1 MSTQDRST
9 VASKRLCLALL
20 ACLGGGSAGAS
31 PVDFNALPG
40 DAPPIAAGRL
50 VATGATFTERQ
61 AVLQALGDRG
71 SSSKVLA
78 ERVFA
83 GSFEADASCDLDS
96 DGDGLPDCV
105 ETNTGVFLDLTDTGT
120 DPFNADTD
128 GDGLSDGDEVLGT
141 LDGLDL
147 PALGVDPLRRD
158 LLIEYDWFDD
168 SLECGAHSHAPTDAT
183 LARVAAVF
191 AAAPV
196 TNPDGS
202 QGINL
207 IQDIGQGGALSGG
220 NRIDG
225 YPANLPGTFDA
236 THAAIKR
243 ANFADNRRG
252 YFHYVLMAH
261 RYDGGSSSSGY
272 AEVIGDDV
280 IVSLYCLGTENNVT
294 RTILHEIGHN
304 LGLQHGGFE
313 ACNGK
318 PNYNSLLNYRYQFSG
333 LDTLCSG
340 AGNDLS
346 DGYSSGGR
354 ASIDERAIDEHEGVC
369 GFPSIDWNRDGRIE
383 FALAH
388 DLNPQHAAS
397 CEGETHGLLH
407 DFDDWA
413 NITLLG
419 ILDDHGMLKSI
430 QQTVACD
437 APPPQN

>member
-1 MSTQDRST
+1 MATHDRSQI
-9 VASKRLCLALL
+9 ASNRLSLALL
-20 ACLGGGSAGAS
+20 ACLTGSSTAAS
-31 PVDFNALPG
+31 PIDFDALLRTA
-40 DAPPIAAGRL
+40 APL
-50 VATGATFTERQ
+50 LETGAPFAERK
-61 AVLQALGDRG
+61 AALHALGDRG
-71 SSSKVLA
+71 SSSKVLT
-78 ERVFA
+78 ERVFVS
-83 GSFEADASCDLDS
+83 SFEADASCALDS

-105 ETNTGVFLDLTDTGT
+105 ETNTGVFVDLNNTGT

-147 PALGVDPLRRD
+147 PALGVNPLRRD

-168 SLECGAHSHAPTDAT
+168 SLECSAHSHAPDAAT

-191 AAAPV
+191 AAAPII
-196 TNPDGS
+196 NPDGS
-202 QGINL
+202 EGIHL
-207 IQDIGQGGALSGG
+207 IQDVGQGGALSGG
-220 NRIDG
+220 NRIEG
-225 YPANLPGTFDA
+225 YAAILPGALDD
-236 THAAIKR
+236 THAAIKQ

-252 YFHYVLMAH
+252 YFHYVVMAH
-261 RYDGGSSSSGY
+261 RYNGGSSSSGY

-318 PNYNSLLNYRYQFSG
+318 PNYNSVLNYRYQFNG
-333 LDTLCSG
+333 LDDLCSG
-340 AGNDLS
+340 AGDNRT

-354 ASIDERAIDEHEGVC
+354 AAIDERALDEFAGVC
-369 GFPSIDWNRDGRIE
+369 GFPAIDWNRDGQIDSSV
-383 FALAH
+383 LQ
-388 DLNPQHAAS
+388 DLNPGHADSCSGAS
-397 CEGETHGLLH
+397 HSVLH

-419 ILDDHGMLKSI
+419 IRDDRGSLKSL
-430 QQTVACD
+430 QQLVACD
-437 APPPQN
+437 AAPPAG